1 MTRAKARS
9 RRRRGPRS
17 RLGLRMRD
25 AHTALWLTR
34 LLWRPVAR
42 EVFVAHSWIAPRR
55 RRSHLLTA
63 SPSRRR
69 TRRR

>member
-1 MTRAKARS
+1 MTRAKARP
-9 RRRRGPRS
+9 RRGGSRS
-17 RLGLRMRD
+17 RLGLRVRD

-34 LLWRPVAR
+34 RLWRPVAR
-42 EVFVAHSWIAPRR
+42 EVFVARSWIGPRR
-55 RRSHLLTA
+55 RSRLRLA

>member
-1 MTRAKARS
+1 MTRAKGRP
-9 RRRRGPRS
+9 RRRGGSRS
-17 RLGLRMRD
+17 RLGLRVRD

-42 EVFVAHSWIAPRR
+42 EVFVARSWAAPRR
-55 RRSHLLTA
+55 RRSPLRIA
-63 SPSRRR
+63 APSRRR

>member
-1 MTRAKARS
+1 
-9 RRRRGPRS
+9 
-17 RLGLRMRD
+17 MRD

-55 RRSHLLTA
+55 RRSHLLMA

>member
-1 MTRAKARS
+1 MSRAKARP
-9 RRRRGPRS
+9 RRGGSRS

-34 LLWRPVAR
+34 ILWRPVAR
-42 EVFVAHSWIAPRR
+42 EVFVVRSWTAPRR
-55 RRSHLLTA
+55 RRSPLWIA
-63 SPSRRR
+63 SPARRR

>member
-1 MTRAKARS
+1 MTRAKTRP
-9 RRRRGPRS
+9 RRRGGSRS
-17 RLGLRMRD
+17 RLGLRVRD

-42 EVFVAHSWIAPRR
+42 EVFVERSWIAPRR
-55 RRSHLLTA
+55 RRSHLWVAT
-63 SPSRRR
+63 PSRRR